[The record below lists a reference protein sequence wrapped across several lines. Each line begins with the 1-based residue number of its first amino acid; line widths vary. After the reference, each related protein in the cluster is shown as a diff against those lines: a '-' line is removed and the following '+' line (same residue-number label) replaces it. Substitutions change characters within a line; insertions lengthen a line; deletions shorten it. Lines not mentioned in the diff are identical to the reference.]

1 MNTPSD
7 SISSNH
13 PQLRGLLDKY
23 LPWIIVAVL
32 VWLAG
37 KSFSKLFWS
46 GFGMYWA
53 LRGSGIR
60 LF

>member
-1 MNTPSD
+1 MHTPSD
-7 SISSNH
+7 SIASIH

-23 LPWIIVAVL
+23 LPWVIVAL
-32 VWLAG
+32 LLWFAS
-37 KSFSKLFWS
+37 KSFTKLFWT